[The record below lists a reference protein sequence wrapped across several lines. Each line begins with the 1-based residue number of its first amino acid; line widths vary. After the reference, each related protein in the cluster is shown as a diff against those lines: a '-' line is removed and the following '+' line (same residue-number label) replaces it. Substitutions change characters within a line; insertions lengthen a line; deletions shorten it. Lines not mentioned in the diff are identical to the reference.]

1 MAKMIVIAMLFAQIL
16 FEATNVNVI
25 LDTMV
30 TVSHALILTNAQQ
43 MIITAMSTRPVPI
56 MTAVIRVNV
65 TLDIKVMVSHV
76 MMLMS
81 V

>member
-1 MAKMIVIAMLFAQIL
+1 MNVSMAKMIVIAMLLVQIL
-16 FEATNVNVI
+16 LEATNANVI

-56 MTAVIRVNV
+56 ISAVIRVNV
-65 TLDIKVMVSHV
+65 TLGIKVMVTHV
-76 MMLMS
+76 LT
-81 V
+81 